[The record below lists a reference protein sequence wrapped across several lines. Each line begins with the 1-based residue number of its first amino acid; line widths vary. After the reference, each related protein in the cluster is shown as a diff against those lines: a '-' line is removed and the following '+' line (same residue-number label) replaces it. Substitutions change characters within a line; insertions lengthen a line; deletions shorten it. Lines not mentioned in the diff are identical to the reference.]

1 MVGLFV
7 SLAAML
13 WVLLP
18 ASTSATSPG
27 KGLAGMVRASDGKPM
42 EGVTI
47 SARAQGSS
55 IATSVYTN
63 RAGEYYF
70 PPLGAG
76 QYRVWAQAVGYEM
89 ARSELTIS
97 PGKKIQQNFT
107 LKHLQDFEKQLSA
120 VEWADSLPSDTP
132 QDRRMNMALN
142 QMCTT
147 CHISGYLLSKRF
159 DSAGWGMLI
168 DFMIET
174 QTGPASST
182 RKLFQGYK
190 DELVEYLARVRG
202 PKPSPMKLKPLPR
215 VTGEA
220 TEIVVTEYDV
230 PRGDKPDYVITHN
243 GSDWSE
249 GIPSRYENNVLHDAV
264 VARDGNI
271 YFSDNTTPE
280 RTLGKLD
287 PKTGRVTN
295 YKLADKDGFAV
306 ATHGAAVD
314 PNGNIWL
321 TNNTEGSILKFDP
334 EAEQFQRYP
343 LPGSITARATISVAV
358 DSKGVAWATQA
369 NGVMRLKPA
378 TGEYTEFKAV
388 TPGGFPY
395 GITVDAEDNA
405 WFAQLAAD
413 RVGYV
418 NGQTGEVGEVI
429 LPPRDDIQI
438 TDRDREISK
447 LTGTVNNLPVIYQ
460 KGPRRMGADR
470 NGDTVW
476 IGEFY
481 AGRLLK
487 IDIHTKKLTEY
498 PLPNP
503 NSHPYSAA
511 VDKNHMVWIN
521 LQNSDRIAKFN
532 PFTEQFTEYPLP
544 SLATDLRFIDVDN
557 STDVP
562 TVWLPYFR
570 VNKIAKMEFRAG
582 SARQSPPSGK

>member
-1 MVGLFV
+1 VFLR
-7 SLAAML
+7 
-13 WVLLP
+13 
-18 ASTSATSPG
+18 ASPGATLPG
-27 KGLAGMVRASDGKPM
+27 KGLAGIVRASDGKPM

-47 SARAQGSS
+47 SARAVDSS

-63 RAGEYYF
+63 GSGKYYF

-89 ARSELTIS
+89 ARSELTIT
-97 PGKKIQQNFT
+97 PGRNFQQNFT
-107 LKHLQDFEKQLSA
+107 LKQLQNFEKQLSA
-120 VEWADSLPSDTP
+120 VEWANSLPSDSP

-142 QMCTT
+142 QMCST

-159 DSAGWGMLI
+159 DAAGWRMLI

-182 RKLFQGYK
+182 RKLFQGYR
-190 DELVEYLARVRG
+190 DELVEYLTRVRG
-202 PKPSPMKLKPLPR
+202 PNPSPMKLQPLPR
-215 VTGEA
+215 ATGEA

-264 VARDGNI
+264 VAGDGKI
-271 YFSDNTTPE
+271 YFSDATTPE

-295 YKLADKDGFAV
+295 YKLADKDGFAI

-314 PNGNIWL
+314 PSGNIWL

-334 EAEQFQRYP
+334 KAEQFQRFP
-343 LPGSITARATISVAV
+343 LPDSIKARATISVAV
-358 DSKGVAWATQA
+358 DSKGVAWATHA
-369 NGVMRLKPA
+369 NGAMRLNPA

-418 NGQTGEVGEVI
+418 NGKTGEVGEVI
-429 LPPRDDIQI
+429 LSPRDDVPI

-470 NGDTVW
+470 SGDTVW

-487 IDIHTKKLTEY
+487 INIHTKKLTEY
-498 PLPNP
+498 PLPNT
-503 NSHPYSAA
+503 NSHPYSTA

-557 STDVP
+557 STEVP

-570 VNKIAKMEFRAG
+570 VNKIAKIEFRTG
-582 SARQSPPSGK
+582 SARQVPPSGK